1 MSRILFWIAL
11 FCLVV
16 AAIRS
21 KIRSAAVK
29 ANQAARDNAS
39 SAGSSG
45 NSGANANMQVGQTEP
60 MACCQHCHV
69 YFPASEAVKAD
80 GQDYCSPAHVRLP
93 PV

>member
-1 MSRILFWIAL
+1 MSRILFWVAL

-21 KIRSAAVK
+21 KIRSAALK
-29 ANQAARDNAS
+29 ADKAARER
-39 SAGSSG
+39 AGSSG
-45 NSGANANMQVGQTEP
+45 NGNVQVGQTEP
-60 MACCQHCHV
+60 MARCNHCHV
-69 YFPASEAVKAD
+69 YFPASETVRAD

>member
-11 FCLVV
+11 FCLVI

-21 KIRSAAVK
+21 KLRSAGMQGGAP
-29 ANQAARDNAS
+29 AARS
-39 SAGSSG
+39 S
-45 NSGANANMQVGQTEP
+45 EP
-60 MACCQHCHV
+60 VSRVAQGEAMACCAHCHV
-69 YFPASEAVKAD
+69 YFPASETVPAD